1 MTDNNGKELKIEMW
15 VDEDRMDLLRKAK
28 METLAK
34 DKFAG
39 MKVVDISCT
48 SDLKDKLLQLYP
60 CAKCDTSTT
69 CTVELLPKEVKD
81 RLFGL
86 VVDMRSTGSEV
97 LEKFLEEIE
106 TPQKI

>member
-60 CAKCDTSTT
+60 CAKCDTSNLNIAGS
-69 CTVELLPKEVKD
+69 VGNRFKLPV
-81 RLFGL
+81 L
-86 VVDMRSTGSEV
+86 VLPLYHPVWIHFPC
-97 LEKFLEEIE
+97 L
-106 TPQKI
+106 